1 MSTSYLV
8 IRPLSED
15 PSMIEPLIK
24 EISVLTGLDRSA
36 IIQRTTGTTLKI
48 LKTGRAEDKEKLTA
62 MAAQLRRIGMPAV
75 VIDKDEVRAEKRPV
89 RITAVVPGSKA
100 LRLTSQNG
108 KEAVNI
114 MSAPIIALV
123 LLGLLLL
130 TIFIYFTT
138 IYNGLV
144 TVKNNV
150 DKYWSD
156 IDVLLKQRFDELPKL
171 IKVCEGYM
179 QHEAETLERVIKAR
193 SMMSGAGTMQEKG
206 QAEGMLTE
214 ALKSLFAV
222 TENYPELK
230 ADRSF
235 GQLQARITEL
245 EDEISD
251 RRELYND
258 SVNIYNIRIEKL
270 PDTFVAG
277 IFNYRTKELWRI
289 EDPGHRRDVVVEFK
303 RRETRAG

>member
-1 MSTSYLV
+1 MSTT
-8 IRPLSED
+8 
-15 PSMIEPLIK
+15 M
-24 EISVLTGLDRSA
+24 
-36 IIQRTTGTTLKI
+36 
-48 LKTGRAEDKEKLTA
+48 
-62 MAAQLRRIGMPAV
+62 
-75 VIDKDEVRAEKRPV
+75 
-89 RITAVVPGSKA
+89 
-100 LRLTSQNG
+100 
-108 KEAVNI
+108 
-114 MSAPIIALV
+114 IALV
-123 LLGLLLL
+123 ALGLL
-130 TIFIYFTT
+130 IIAVSIYFTT

-150 DKYWSD
+150 DKYWSN

-193 SMMSGAGTMQEKG
+193 SMMGNADSMAEKG
-206 QAEGMLTE
+206 KAEGMLTE

-245 EDEISD
+245 EDEIAD
-251 RRELYND
+251 RRELYNE

-277 IFNYRTKELWRI
+277 IFSYKAKELWQI
-289 EDPGHRRDVVVEFK
+289 ETAHRSDVVVEF
-303 RRETRAG
+303 RGRETKAG